1 MQSGKKINI
10 NKGDIWLVQLS
21 HTKTDY
27 IEHEMM
33 DKRPCIVL
41 KVNKF
46 VNISTI
52 IPLTSNL
59 QVGKFHHTC
68 TINPSQKNGLT
79 KKSIAMLYQIRS
91 LSHKRFIKKWGKI
104 DDDDLKRIKNI
115 LIDYFNLILP

>member
-10 NKGDIWLVQLS
+10 NKGEIWLVQLS
-21 HTKTDY
+21 YTKTDY

-46 VNISTI
+46 VNLSTI

-59 QVGKFHHTC
+59 QVGKFHHTY

-104 DDDDLKRIKNI
+104 DDVDLKRIKNI